1 MSPRR
6 KRLCNT
12 AKETLELIDDLS
24 NERIQVCVDV
34 NHFLQEKAEDGL
46 KLLGNRVKTLHISDH
61 DYEDEQH
68 WMPEEGKID
77 WMKLISTLEEIGYT
91 GVFWAEILAWMGAD
105 MILVPSYYLIFRK
118 IRTQYGE

>member
-1 MSPRR
+1 MSNVPTFGHLTVYNSSE
-6 KRLCNT
+6 KWYNIYDTIGGGVIML
-12 AKETLELIDDLS
+12 
-24 NERIQVCVDV
+24 QVCVDV

-77 WMKLISTLEEIGYT
+77 WMK
-91 GVFWAEILAWMGAD
+91 
-105 MILVPSYYLIFRK
+105 
-118 IRTQYGE
+118 

>member
-1 MSPRR
+1 MNQLKKSLLELCEYTSAILCVEILPRSC
-6 KRLCNT
+6 LCNT

-77 WMKLISTLEEIGYT
+77 WMKL
-91 GVFWAEILAWMGAD
+91 
-105 MILVPSYYLIFRK
+105 PSRL
-118 IRTQYGE
+118 G